1 MTEASANPARIDG
14 IDHVI
19 IGVHDLEAAR
29 RIYTRLGFTV
39 SPRGRHLGRGTAN
52 YCMMFDADYLE
63 LRGIVDASQFTD
75 DLDRFLERGEGLNGV
90 VFSTPDADACLAALR
105 AAEVDVLPPMDVS
118 RLIDLPDEE
127 VSLRFK
133 LLHLLPEATPGLHA
147 IISQHLTL
155 DLLRRPDWLS
165 HANGARSVSE
175 VTVVMADL
183 KGVADSYAKLFGA
196 AAIVAE
202 ERKGIITV
210 RAGPSD
216 ILLTTPAAFRR
227 RHYEVELDDS
237 LPLPRLAALT
247 LTVADPKATTLYLSG
262 QQVEYETEPDGTVLV
277 PAREAC
283 GVLLEFAVPA

>member
-90 VFSTPDADACLAALR
+90 VFSTPNFCRASWAMRTLLSPGTGLASPPPLR
-105 AAEVDVLPPMDVS
+105 AAEVGMLPPMDVG

-127 VSLRFK
+127 VSL
-133 LLHLLPEATPGLHA
+133 
-147 IISQHLTL
+147 
-155 DLLRRPDWLS
+155 
-165 HANGARSVSE
+165 
-175 VTVVMADL
+175 
-183 KGVADSYAKLFGA
+183 A
-196 AAIVAE
+196 AAE
-202 ERKGIITV
+202 
-210 RAGPSD
+210 PLHPPWP
-216 ILLTTPAAFRR
+216 LLT
-227 RHYEVELDDS
+227 H
-237 LPLPRLAALT
+237 
-247 LTVADPKATTLYLSG
+247 
-262 QQVEYETEPDGTVLV
+262 
-277 PAREAC
+277 
-283 GVLLEFAVPA
+283 

>member
-1 MTEASANPARIDG
+1 MASTMSSSACTTWRP
-14 IDHVI
+14 
-19 IGVHDLEAAR
+19 AR

-52 YCMMFDADYLE
+52 YCMMLDADYLE

-202 ERKGIITV
+202 GAQGHHHRPRRPQRYPVGRHRPHFAAVTMRSSWTTRCRC
-210 RAGPSD
+210 RAW
-216 ILLTTPAAFRR
+216 RR
-227 RHYEVELDDS
+227 
-237 LPLPRLAALT
+237 
-247 LTVADPKATTLYLSG
+247 
-262 QQVEYETEPDGTVLV
+262 
-277 PAREAC
+277 
-283 GVLLEFAVPA
+283 